1 MWEREYVIEELVK
14 YFGEDFREEIEETL
28 DLETGRYADWGNAG
42 SVIVDGVE
50 YNVIEN
56 EEEAKRIAIEVA
68 KQDLEHNP
76 EIFTRDFLSDYV
88 YITDTDIN
96 MILADEEDF
105 IRGEVESEYEVEDE
119 EMTEEEIAEEID
131 KIVEERLSEIEDWL
145 RTDPIGYFVD
155 ELGTFTL
162 EDLLKQPFIQIDVER
177 AARDAV
183 AMDGWAHFLSLYDGN
198 YETTSGGIVIFRE

>member
-56 EEEAKRIAIEVA
+56 EEEAERIAVEVA

>member
-14 YFGEDFREEIEETL
+14 YFGENFREEIEETL

>member
-56 EEEAKRIAIEVA
+56 EEEAERIAVEVV
-68 KQDLEHNP
+68 KQDLEHSP
-76 EIFTRDFLSDYV
+76 EIFSPDFLSDYV
-88 YITDTDIN
+88 HITDTDIN

-105 IRGEVESEYEVEDE
+105 IREEVESEYEVEDE
-119 EMTEEEIAEEID
+119 EIAEEID
-131 KIVEERLSEIEDWL
+131 KIVEARLSELERWL

-155 ELGTFTL
+155 ETWTYTL

-183 AMDGWAHFLSLYDGN
+183 AMDGWAHFLSLSDGN